1 MSIAI
6 AIAKLTLLCL
16 SLISYSAT
24 PGMINDL
31 PEPDVTPN
39 LIVFMDCA

>member
-1 MSIAI
+1 MEDRYLAALI
-6 AIAKLTLLCL
+6 L
-16 SLISYSAT
+16 SLYRAT

-31 PEPDVTPN
+31 PEPGVTPN